1 MREETGGQKQQES
14 RGEQKRHATNET
26 GRQAKRIKWRHLVV
40 QVGEKLDPNG

>member
-26 GRQAKRIKWRHLVV
+26 GRQVKRIKRHLVV